1 MPPPIIATI
10 ASSQLFP
17 ISTGGS
23 AYFYPKILD
32 SNGAALSSESNA
44 DGNGNSFGHFYKNLL
59 SSSGCVIVS
68 NVLTFC
74 NVCNYIADSNAMVS
88 LWTSNGK
95 YLQVPL
101 VGPTYTTIRK
111 ETMKKEGIVINTVST
126 NNFYS
131 TIMTYGPTA
140 PSNFMFKEGTY
151 STFMPQNYNAVN
163 YNFSF
168 ADAVYLNYHKTG
180 LEVLF
185 TTNDNVTGAVTIS
198 GNDWLSPTNPTNYYL
213 NYPNRST
220 NINVFG
226 DLSIEAAC
234 SNASGTLLLNLSMCN
249 LAPFAFLRGADVAE
263 IDGIAYPNISNFSNV
278 TICNFNAI
286 AFPGDA
292 YVSNYFDGINTLE
305 SGSVCIYSQIDPAGN
320 SYSNEG
326 KFSLFNFGDSYSY
339 ETDSKNDEDIITFG
353 PNTVNHTLPTHPV
366 IEWNLAT
373 VTFSNYVKNR
383 SNYYDLYTYYN
394 ANLQYSNLT
403 NAGHTSSFIS
413 NYITIGSNYP
423 GVLMNI
429 GLFDRCLCKR
439 EIELYIDVVYKELA
453 GGGGGS
459 GSGSASGSGSGSGG
473 GGGSEEPPPS

>member
-32 SNGAALSSESNA
+32 SNDAALSSRSNA
-44 DGNGNSFGHFYKNLL
+44 DGNGSSFGHFYKNLL
-59 SSSGCVIVS
+59 SSSSALLVYNTI
-68 NVLTFC
+68 TFC
-74 NVCNYIADSNAMVS
+74 NICNYAGDSTATVS
-88 LWTSNGK
+88 LWTSTGK

-111 ETMKKEGIVINTVST
+111 NMIAKEGVIINTVST
-126 NNFYS
+126 SSLYS
-131 TIMTYGPTA
+131 TGIYYDSTIP
-140 PSNFMFKEGTY
+140 PESNFFFKEGTY
-151 STFMPQNYNAVN
+151 STIIAQNEPSTPGSNF
-163 YNFSF
+163 FSF

-180 LEVLF
+180 MEVLF
-185 TTNDNVTGAVTIS
+185 TTNHNTAGDSVVIASDNWDGINTTLDY
-198 GNDWLSPTNPTNYYL
+198 NNP
-213 NYPNRST
+213 ST
-220 NINVFG
+220 NITPVG
-226 DLSIEAAC
+226 DLSFTTYC
-234 SNASGTLLLNLSMCN
+234 SNASGSLRLNLTMCN
-249 LAPFAFLRGADVAE
+249 LEPSVFLRGADVAE

-292 YVSNYFDGINTLE
+292 YVSNSLDFNTYQ

-326 KFSLFNFGDSYSY
+326 TFSLFNFGDSYNY
-339 ETDSKNDEDIITFG
+339 ETDSKNNEDIITFG
-353 PNTVNHTLPTHPV
+353 PNTVDHVLPTHST
-366 IEWNLAT
+366 INWNLAT
-373 VTFSNYVKNR
+373 VTFSNYIQNR

-423 GVLMNI
+423 GALMNV

-439 EIELYIDVVYKELA
+439 EIELYMDVVYSELA
-453 GGGGGS
+453 GGGGSDS
-459 GSGSASGSGSGSGG
+459 GSESGG
-473 GGGSEEPPPS
+473 SSEEPPPG